1 MQTVNLKRIK
11 LMLVLQDEM
20 NARVDC
26 DWQAKRRAWWR
37 AIWIECA
44 ELMDHYAG
52 WKWWK
57 HGECDAPQALLEIV
71 DIWHFGLSI
80 AIEQHAG
87 SGSELPAINSAQ
99 AQRQVAPEVEAPAS
113 DSSQAD
119 GAAERADTSISGFD
133 VDAAADA
140 IAAELAK
147 PTAFSDVHEAVEH
160 LAAAAL
166 IERRMAFA
174 AVPYLLA
181 AVDADLDTLF
191 AQYVGKNMLN
201 LFRQDNGYREGTY
214 RKLWSGVEDNCHLAE
229 ILALP
234 EIREAN
240 DPRPL
245 IRAALEA
252 RYAEG
257 T

>member
-1 MQTVNLKRIK
+1 MQTVNLERLK

-20 NARVDC
+20 NARVDR
-26 DWQAKRRAWWR
+26 DWRSKRRAWSR

-57 HGECDAPQALLEIV
+57 HGECDAGQALLEIV

-87 SGSELPAINSAQ
+87 TGSEAHATH
-99 AQRQVAPEVEAPAS
+99 AARAEAPPPAS
-113 DSSQAD
+113 PQAE
-119 GAAERADTSISGFD
+119 GAAMFADKSLAGFD
-133 VDAAADA
+133 VDAAASA
-140 IAAELAK
+140 IAAELAN
-147 PTAFSDVHEAVEH
+147 PATFSNVHEGVEH

-166 IERRMAFA
+166 VEQRMAFA
-174 AVPYLLA
+174 AVPYLLT

-214 RKLWSGVEDNCHLAE
+214 RKLWSGLEDNRHLAE
-229 ILALP
+229 ILARP
-234 EIREAN
+234 EIRAAD
-240 DPRPL
+240 DPRSL

-252 RYAEG
+252 AYAEG
-257 T
+257 G

>member
-1 MQTVNLKRIK
+1 MQSINLERLK

-20 NARVDC
+20 NMRVDR
-26 DWQAKRRAWWR
+26 DWQMKRRAWWR

-80 AIEQHAG
+80 AIEQHG
-87 SGSELPAINSAQ
+87 DSVSDLPAMNSAQ
-99 AQRQVAPEVEAPAS
+99 AQRPVEAPAPDVS
-113 DSSQAD
+113 HAAD
-119 GAAERADTSISGFD
+119 GAATRADATLPGFD
-133 VDAAADA
+133 VEAAARA
-140 IAAELAK
+140 IAVELAQ

-166 IERRMAFA
+166 VEQRMAFA

-181 AVDADLDTLF
+181 AVEADLDTLF

-201 LFRQDNGYREGTY
+201 LFRQDHGYREGTY
-214 RKLWSGVEDNCHLAE
+214 RKLWSGVEDNRHLAE

-234 EIREAN
+234 EIRAAD
-240 DPRPL
+240 DPRRL

-252 RYAEG
+252 RYAKSG
-257 T
+257 